1 MSNYRLSPSSYLNR
15 QKLLGKLPNGDI
27 LLLDERNEMFKVDDN
42 GNLTPTTFIVPRGF
56 SVTRMLI
63 LSTGTM
69 LLFGDNNNNGN
80 VEVLRSID
88 TNYNNFELVYTA
100 QTGRVLERGAD
111 KDDNDVVLMVE
122 YSTADRNSVP
132 VQHVVRGKNDGKTW
146 EVVQQFNR
154 SSQYS
159 GDTTYIRHLHTAC
172 FDPYEQKFWI
182 GAGDNDPESKVFR
195 TIDGTILELIGGGDQ
210 MWRSVSFEFTEDYIV
225 WGGDATEVQNYMV
238 RLKRDTLEREILEPV
253 AGPIYITTKI
263 PTKWGNFIISSSCVE
278 GSIAEWDN
286 RSHVYL
292 NTDGEGL
299 VWDDV
304 ISWRISGAGGRPRIY
319 NATSDGIDTVYLW
332 YYNILDQEGN
342 SYPSYVTIVLKII
355 KEQDPYGNDLY
366 KIVLVQNKGGKIE
379 YVNPIINKDGKTLKI
394 NSIVTKL

>member
-1 MSNYRLSPSSYLNR
+1 MSYTVTTTLYINR
-15 QKLLGKLPNGDI
+15 HKLLGKLPNGDVI
-27 LLLDERNEMFKVDDN
+27 LIDERNDIKKVDSQ
-42 GNLTPTTFIVPRGF
+42 GNTTSTSGKVPSGF

-69 LLFGDNNNNGN
+69 LLFGDNNNNGK
-80 VEVLRSID
+80 VEVLRS
-88 TNYNNFELVYTA
+88 TNSTYSSFTTVYTA

-111 KDDNDVVLMVE
+111 KNENDVVLMVE
-122 YSTADRNSVP
+122 YSTASRDSVP
-132 VQHVVRGKNDGKTW
+132 VQHVVRGTNDGQTW

-172 FDPYEQKFWI
+172 YDPYEQKFWV

-195 TIDGTILELIGGGDQ
+195 TIDGATLELIGGGDQ
-210 MWRSVSFEFTEDYIV
+210 MWRSVSFEFTGDYIV

-238 RLKRDTLEREILEPV
+238 RLNRDTLEREILEPV

-278 GSIAEWDN
+278 GSITEWDN

-304 ISWRISGAGGRPRIY
+304 ISWQISGAGGRPRIY
-319 NATSDGIDTVYLW
+319 NATSDGMDTIYLW

-342 SYPSYVTIVLKII
+342 SYPSYVTVVLKII
-355 KEQDPYGNDLY
+355 REQDPYGNDLY
-366 KIVLVQNKGGKIE
+366 KIVLVQNKDGKIE
-379 YVNPIINKDGKTLKI
+379 YVNPIINKDGKTFKI